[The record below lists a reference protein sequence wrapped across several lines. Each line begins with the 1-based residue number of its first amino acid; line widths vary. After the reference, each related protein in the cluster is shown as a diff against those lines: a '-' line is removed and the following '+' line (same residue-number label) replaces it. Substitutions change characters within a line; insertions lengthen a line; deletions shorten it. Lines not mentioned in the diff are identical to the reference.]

1 MRVPA
6 SRVENRQNQQRSRE
20 RHREY
25 VASLERRL
33 SEYENHGAQ
42 ATIEMQN
49 AARAVAVKNERL
61 LALLDL
67 HGIPRH
73 EIDAFLD
80 TADVAGD
87 TSLPAGLPMDY
98 DTSSEHKTQQV
109 LTFPSPSPRNGTWPE
124 PRTMTTYH
132 QYRDGPPVDIHV
144 QANLNPDT
152 KFLPNGSTDKVCNP
166 PSHRMLDMAG
176 SNAPPP
182 HKSTGEVTSC
192 EDAASI
198 LASLRGHGD
207 VYEARAALGCA
218 PWSSC
223 SVKNTRLFQLMN
235 EVP

>member
-1 MRVPA
+1 VRVPA

-25 VASLERRL
+25 VASLEKRL

-61 LALLDL
+61 LALLQL
-67 HGIPRH
+67 HGVQRD
-73 EIDAFLD
+73 EIEAFVG
-80 TADVAGD
+80 TTDVTGD
-87 TSLPAGLPMDY
+87 TSVPAGLTMDY
-98 DTSSEHKTQQV
+98 DTSNDQKPQQMN
-109 LTFPSPSPRNGTWPE
+109 TFTSPLSRHGAWPE
-124 PRTMTTYH
+124 PRMMTTY

-144 QANLNPDT
+144 GANLSPDT
-152 KFLPNGSTDKVCNP
+152 KFLPSGSADKIRNP
-166 PSHRMLDMAG
+166 SSHRVLDVAG
-176 SNAPPP
+176 TNDPSP
-182 HKSTGEVTSC
+182 HESTREVTSC